1 MSLINCSECN
11 HKVSDSANSCP
22 KCGHKIKQKMLIDFN
37 IDFLTSMRKI
47 YIFIIIA
54 LLSLAVF
61 NPDKKD
67 FIKFAKA
74 EFLKSNDDY
83 VRSNPFGQA
92 LLSGLIN
99 SFLEEYAERSSYVFF
114 SIYEV
119 DLSLV
124 NALRNKGLP
133 EKFLGIGS
141 YFLVIDSSESMFD
154 FSKSDTGPYSNAPNK
169 KLLSSNE
176 ENKIRRGL
184 EGIKEYTPYTVVRKL
199 LISSD
204 WSPVTQTGDQC
215 FERCMNHREKGWI
228 EAEDCSGTGLG
239 HCLFV
244 YKNKHGRILKIITRD
259 EDPGFFGYQLES

>member
-11 HKVSDSANSCP
+11 HQVSDSANSCP

-47 YIFIIIA
+47 YILIAIA
-54 LLSLAVF
+54 LLSFAVF

-83 VRSNPFGQA
+83 VKSNPFGQA
-92 LLSGLIN
+92 LLSGLVN
-99 SFLEEYAERSSYVFF
+99 GFLEEYAERSNYVFF

-141 YFLVIDSSESMFD
+141 YFLVIDSSGLTFD
-154 FSKSDTGPYSNAPNK
+154 SSKSNVSSSSNSSNK

-184 EGIKEYTPYTVVRKL
+184 EGVNQYTPYAAVRKL
-199 LISSD
+199 LISSG
-204 WSPVTQTGDQC
+204 WSPVTQTGDEC
-215 FERCMNHREKGWI
+215 FFACLEHREKGWV
-228 EAEDCSGTGLG
+228 EAEVCAPTGLG
-239 HCLFV
+239 ECLFV
-244 YKNKHGRILKIITRD
+244 YKNKNGSILKIITRD
-259 EDPGFFGYQLES
+259 EDIGFVGYQLRI